1 MTRKVGRNGREN
13 IVINTHRNV
22 AVGLRS
28 LVVPEENC
36 LITIKHP
43 RVSEFTFDYR
53 HETYRCRRCITG
65 VCGVLSWMITWVAS
79 ISSHSELSSAEST
92 FGTSTDYLIQFLRNS
107 PTICPRSLP
116 ANLNFFPPGE
126 LHSTK
131 SVHTNYSLILSAP
144 LQSYY
149 AHMPTHDSAPIRR
162 AYHNSQK
169 ERFY

>member
-1 MTRKVGRNGREN
+1 MSTKRKRNK
-13 IVINTHRNV
+13 IVRKTYRNV

-92 FGTSTDYLIQFLRNS
+92 QTIYQIYLSFVVLCTPIFHEHCN
-107 PTICPRSLP
+107 SLP
-116 ANLNFFPPGE
+116 QGRSETIFFNIPDNYERPPATVGYP
-126 LHSTK
+126 LTQISFQQG
-131 SVHTNYSLILSAP
+131 NYNRSNVFV
-144 LQSYY
+144 
-149 AHMPTHDSAPIRR
+149 PTTL
-162 AYHNSQK
+162 
-169 ERFY
+169 

>member
-1 MTRKVGRNGREN
+1 MLTKRKRNK
-13 IVINTHRNV
+13 IVRKTYRNV

-92 FGTSTDYLIQFLRNS
+92 QTIYQIYLSFVVLCTSIFHEHCNCLSRGRSETIFFNIPDNYERS
-107 PTICPRSLP
+107 PATVGYPLTQIS
-116 ANLNFFPPGE
+116 FQQG
-126 LHSTK
+126 
-131 SVHTNYSLILSAP
+131 NYNHP
-144 LQSYY
+144 NVFV
-149 AHMPTHDSAPIRR
+149 PTTL
-162 AYHNSQK
+162 
-169 ERFY
+169 